1 MLMSA
6 LLVKASIVIKE
17 RERLF
22 LVKMEVNYKSEIFSK
37 RVVKGKSPIGT
48 FISR

>member
-22 LVKMEVNYKSEIFSK
+22 LVKMEVNYI
-37 RVVKGKSPIGT
+37 R
-48 FISR
+48 FIELFMYHTETERAL